1 MDNFYSSPT
10 LFKHLKS
17 EGFEACGTIEV
28 TRRDFPDNLRPHKKA
43 LAKAKVERGEG
54 RWMRDGDL
62 VFVMWRDTK
71 VVSVISTMH
80 LATGNDTVER
90 KIKDKDG
97 HLVRK
102 QVPIPPP
109 IVEYNQHMGGVD
121 LSDQLISYYNSLRK
135 TKKYWRTLFLHFIDV
150 MVTNAYILYSRHL
163 PEEERKKVT
172 HKKFREVLV
181 TELCQEKG
189 DPEAQLVSPQQQEK
203 VRAPHQLSFVDR
215 DERGYCDLCR
225 KLKLPRHRTRYK
237 CTPCDMYFCFEPDR
251 NCFRK
256 WHSYKCDHLRISQVS

>member
-1 MDNFYSSPT
+1 
-10 LFKHLKS
+10 
-17 EGFEACGTIEV
+17 
-28 TRRDFPDNLRPHKKA
+28 
-43 LAKAKVERGEG
+43 
-54 RWMRDGDL
+54 
-62 VFVMWRDTK
+62 
-71 VVSVISTMH
+71 
-80 LATGNDTVER
+80 
-90 KIKDKDG
+90 
-97 HLVRK
+97 
-102 QVPIPPP
+102 
-109 IVEYNQHMGGVD
+109 MGGAD

-163 PEEERKKVT
+163 PEERKKFT
-172 HKKFREVLV
+172 HKKFCEVLV

-189 DPEAQLVSPQQQEK
+189 DPEAHLVSPQQQEK

-215 DERGYCDLCR
+215 DERRYCDLCR

-237 CTPCDMYFCFEPDR
+237 CTPCDMYFRFEPDH